1 MPKRLTHIIPGN
13 YYHIYNKAVAANQLF
28 IEEKNYNFFISKI
41 EKYLLETADVLAY
54 CLMPN
59 HYHLVTKL
67 KNPEMPRAMQQL
79 AMSYTM
85 AFNKMYQRSGHLFQ
99 GRYQLKHIS
108 EDVYLEHLTRYIH
121 LNPLIAGLVSKPEN
135 WEYSSYCE
143 YVGLR
148 EPDFINRNI
157 ILDRFGITNETSLE
171 KKQKCYQEY
180 VEDWEF

>member
-1 MPKRLTHIIPGN
+1 MPKRLTRIIPGH
-13 YYHIYNKAVAANQLF
+13 YYHIYNKAVADNQLF
-28 IEEKNYNFFISKI
+28 IEEKNYHFFLSKI
-41 EKYLLETADVLAY
+41 KKYLLNTSDVLAF

-59 HYHLVTKL
+59 HYHLVIKL
-67 KNPEMPRAMQQL
+67 KNPEMPRSMQQL

-99 GRYQLKHIS
+99 GRYQLKHIG

-157 ILDRFGITNETSLE
+157 VLDRFGITNVTSLE
-171 KKQKCYQEY
+171 KKQKYYQKY
-180 VEDWEF
+180 VEDWDS